1 MKNAD
6 FVALVVANTNKT
18 KNLRT
23 YGEKWFSGARRVAD
37 RVLCKIGQVI
47 ALIQVRINEGKII
60 NKDMECLLVY
70 NIQPLLL
77 AGASPSSIATAPD
90 GNGDGIGKSQYSLYL
105 TLDMIIKSFAEI
117 NNTHNLVGKPL
128 QLVIEA
134 VSGEVMSNTK
144 AMLQLGIILP
154 EDVGPEDHIESY
166 GSFKDFNAVC
176 GYVALASPTYLDP
189 QVLFNGSLDYS
200 QTVQNSVAFD
210 SVVEASA
217 YLKQL
222 KETLPVVTA
231 VVAELTLPKEFLPI
245 ILKGGLSKYVL
256 KLIDEDSVMV
266 TPHPEVNMMEAR
278 VDDELKYL
286 YMSKCEPDNNPEEQV
301 PHPVE
306 LLQ

>member
-47 ALIQVRINEGKII
+47 ALIQIRINEGKII
-60 NKDMECLLVY
+60 NKDTECLLVY

-77 AGASPSSIATAPD
+77 AGLSPSSVATTPD
-90 GNGDGIGKSQYSLYL
+90 GDVNGQYSLYL
-105 TLDMIIKSFAEI
+105 TLDMIIKPYEEI
-117 NNTHNLVGKPL
+117 NNTHTLVGKPL

-134 VSGEVMSNTK
+134 VSGEVMSNAR

-176 GYVALASPTYLDP
+176 GYVALASLTDLDP
-189 QVLFNGSLDYS
+189 QVLFNGSLDDS
-200 QTVQNSVAFD
+200 EMVQNSAAFD

-217 YLKQL
+217 YLRQL
-222 KETLPVVTA
+222 KQTLPVVTA
-231 VVAELTLPKEFLPI
+231 VVAELTLPKEFLPVM
-245 ILKGGLSKYVL
+245 LKGGLSKYVL
-256 KLIDEDSVMV
+256 KLIDEDSILI
-266 TPHPEVNMMEAR
+266 TPHPEVNKIEAR
-278 VDDELKYL
+278 VDDEIKYL
-286 YMSKCEPDNNPEEQV
+286 EMAKSEPDNNPEEQV

-306 LLQ
+306 LL

>member
-60 NKDMECLLVY
+60 NKDTECLLVY

-77 AGASPSSIATAPD
+77 AGASPSSIATTPD
-90 GNGDGIGKSQYSLYL
+90 GDGSGGKSKNQYSLYL
-105 TLDMIIKSFAEI
+105 TLDMIIKPHTEI

-134 VSGEVMSNTK
+134 VSGEVMSNTR

-176 GYVALASPTYLDP
+176 GYVALASPTYLDS

-231 VVAELTLPKEFLPI
+231 VVAELTLPKEFLPV
-245 ILKGGLSKYVL
+245 ILKEGLSKYIL

-266 TPHPEVNMMEAR
+266 TPHPEVNKIEAR
-278 VDDELKYL
+278 VDDEIKYL
-286 YMSKCEPDNNPEEQV
+286 CMARSEPDNNPEEQV

-306 LLQ
+306 LL